1 MKEFQNNPKKKV
13 AGRGNGASLVAFQK
27 FLSTNKNPNVSYEPG
42 VTRLTLEEVSKH
54 NTPNDCW
61 TVYKGVV
68 YNISP
73 FLKYHPGGLDEAL
86 KAAGRDCT
94 SLYDKYHPWVNA
106 DAVLG
111 NLRLGKLEASLSVTT
126 HGRAVSEQNSDY
138 GESSRVIIKE
148 KRLENINEI
157 GIDTSPDR
165 EQAAVTTRDLLHSP
179 IGPFR
184 AFQTV
189 FQLKEHNN

>member
-1 MKEFQNNPKKKV
+1 MKEFQDIPKKKV

-27 FLSTNKNPNVSYEPG
+27 FLGTNKNPNVSYEPG

-73 FLKYHPGGLDEAL
+73 FLKFHPGGVDEAL

-111 NLRLGKLEASLSVTT
+111 KLRLGKLEASPLVTEAVPIEPDQNMQEAPK
-126 HGRAVSEQNSDY
+126 GRVSTTEQGPD
-138 GESSRVIIKE
+138 EFTT
-148 KRLENINEI
+148 LTF
-157 GIDTSPDR
+157 DTSQSLEKP
-165 EQAAVTTRDLLHSP
+165 TTNAWDILNVKV
-179 IGPFR
+179 GPFR
-184 AFQTV
+184 AFHTV
-189 FQLKEHNN
+189 FQLKELNN